1 MARIAPSLLAAD
13 FTHLHDE
20 VSKISASTDI
30 LHLDVMDGH
39 FVPNISFGPA
49 IIKQLRPL
57 TSLYFDVHLMISNPE
72 RYAQVF
78 VNAGAQG
85 ITVHVE
91 TFSSVEHGMKVIQ
104 ALKDLHVDVGITL
117 KPNTSI
123 TALYPYLPVVQ
134 RALVMTVEPGF
145 GGQSFMTNQV
155 SKIRDLYNYRQQNKL
170 AFDIEVDGGVTRD
183 TAPICIEAG
192 ADTLVAGTSVF
203 KSKDYQL
210 AIQEMEGKR

>member
-20 VSKISASTDI
+20 VRKISASTDI

-49 IIKQLRPL
+49 IIKQLRPH
-57 TSLYFDVHLMISNPE
+57 TSVYFDVHLMISNPE
-72 RYAQVF
+72 RYAPIF
-78 VNAGAQG
+78 VDAGAQG

-117 KPNTSI
+117 KPGTPI
-123 TALYPYLPVVQ
+123 ATLYPYLSSVQ

-145 GGQSFMTNQV
+145 GGQSFMMSQV
-155 SKIRDLYNYRQQNKL
+155 SKIRDLFAFREQHHL
-170 AFDIEVDGGVTRD
+170 HFDIEVDGGVTRE
-183 TAPICIEAG
+183 TAPLCIEAG

-210 AIQEMEGKR
+210 AIQEMGGLR

>member
-20 VSKISASTDI
+20 VRKISASTDI

-49 IIKQLRPL
+49 IIKQLRPH
-57 TSLYFDVHLMISNPE
+57 TSVYFDVHLMISNPL
-72 RYAQVF
+72 RYAPIF
-78 VNAGAQG
+78 VDAGAQG

-91 TFSSVEHGMKVIQ
+91 TFSSVENGMKVIQ

-117 KPNTSI
+117 KPGTPI
-123 TALYPYLPVVQ
+123 ATLYPYLSSVQ

-145 GGQSFMTNQV
+145 GGQSFMTSQV
-155 SKIRDLYNYRQQNKL
+155 SKIRDLFAFREQHHLN
-170 AFDIEVDGGVTRD
+170 FDIEVDGGVTRE
-183 TAPICIEAG
+183 TAPLCIEAG

-210 AIQEMEGKR
+210 AIQEMGGLR

>member
-13 FTHLHDE
+13 FTHLADE
-20 VSKISASTDI
+20 VLKINASTDI

-57 TSLYFDVHLMISNPE
+57 SSLYFDVHLMISEPE
-72 RYAQVF
+72 RYAKVF
-78 VNAGAQG
+78 ADAGAQG
-85 ITVHVE
+85 ITIHVE
-91 TFSSVEHGMKVIQ
+91 TFSSLAHGLQVIQ
-104 ALKDLHVDVGITL
+104 SLHDLHVDVGITL
-117 KPNTSI
+117 KPNTPV
-123 TALYPYLPVVQ
+123 TALYPYLSSVQ

-155 SKIRDLYNYRQQNKL
+155 HKISDLAAYRRQHQL
-170 AFDIEVDGGVTRD
+170 AFDIEVDGGVTLE
-183 TAPICIEAG
+183 TAPLCIAAG

-203 KSKDYQL
+203 KSSNYHQ
-210 AIQEMEGKR
+210 AIQEMRGSR